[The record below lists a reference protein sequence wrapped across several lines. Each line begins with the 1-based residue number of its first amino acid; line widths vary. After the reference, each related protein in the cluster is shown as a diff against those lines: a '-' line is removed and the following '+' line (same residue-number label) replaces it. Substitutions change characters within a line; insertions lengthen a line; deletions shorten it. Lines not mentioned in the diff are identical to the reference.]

1 MITDISNLKGELAD
15 LLKDKTYLQIPKV
28 GDLVKGIIIYISKS
42 EIIIDIPGFRT
53 GTVRGNEFYAESE
66 EFSGLKV
73 GEEVEAT
80 VVDLENEN
88 GDVELSFRFAGQQKT
103 WEILKQYKISEEKVS
118 VKVCEANKGGL
129 IIKLLG
135 VQGFLPVSQLSP
147 DNYPRVQGGD
157 KSKILE
163 RLRSLVGKNVEVRV
177 LDALQE
183 ENKLIVSEKSIW
195 EEDKKEH
202 ISQYKVGDIVDGEA
216 TAVTDFGVFVRF
228 GELEG
233 LIHISELAWQRI
245 DHPQDLYKVGDTIK
259 AAIVNIQGSRI
270 FLSTKKLQDDPWID
284 IAKKYKAGD
293 KVTGK
298 VLKVNPFGL
307 FVELD
312 KEIHGLAHISE
323 MGKYKP
329 EDIKQNSE
337 MEFIVIS
344 IEPNEHRLG
353 LSLKDKAEL
362 KKEENKKEVKKKIV
376 KSKEEKVEE
385 VNVEDNKVEEKVEE
399 AKAEEIPVEN
409 KTESSETE
417 VKE

>member
-1 MITDISNLKGELAD
+1 MITDISNEKGELAE

-28 GDLVKGIIIYISKS
+28 GDLIKGNIVCVSKS
-42 EIIIDIPGFRT
+42 EIKIDIPGFRT
-53 GTVRGNEFYAESE
+53 GAVRGNEFYAEAE

-73 GEEVEAT
+73 GDEVEAT
-80 VVDLENEN
+80 VLDLENEN
-88 GDVELSFRFAGQQKT
+88 GDLELSFRFAGQQKT
-103 WEILKQYKISEEKVS
+103 WEILKQYKISEEKVK
-118 VKVCEANKGGL
+118 VKVTEANKGGL
-129 IIKLLG
+129 IVKLLG

-163 RLRSLVGKNVEVRV
+163 RLRSLVGKEIEVRV

-202 ISQYKVGDIVDGEA
+202 ISQYNVGDTIDGEV

-245 DHPQDLYKVGDTIK
+245 DHPQDLYKVGDAIK

-270 FLSTKKLQDDPWID
+270 FLSTKKLQADPWLD

-312 KEIHGLAHISE
+312 KDIHGLAHISE

-329 EDIKQNSE
+329 EDIKQDSE
-337 MEFIVIS
+337 MEFTVIS

-353 LSLKDKAEL
+353 LSLKDKAEPR
-362 KKEENKKEVKKKIV
+362 KEKT
-376 KSKEEKVEE
+376 EKVEE
-385 VNVEDNKVEEKVEE
+385 SKAEESSKEEPKAEVKVEEPVEE
-399 AKAEEIPVEN
+399 TPAEEVKTSEV
-409 KTESSETE
+409 KTEEVPAEE